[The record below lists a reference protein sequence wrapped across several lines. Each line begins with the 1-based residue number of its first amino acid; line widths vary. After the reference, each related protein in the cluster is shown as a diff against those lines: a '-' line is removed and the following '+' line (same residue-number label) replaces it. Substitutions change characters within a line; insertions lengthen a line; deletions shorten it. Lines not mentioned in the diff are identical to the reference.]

1 MPRPISAQFSAA
13 ALTHNLNQVRQLLAD
28 TTALARAR
36 GEGVEAPAIWA
47 VIKANAYGHGIER
60 AVKAFSGAHGLAM
73 LDFAEAIRCR
83 EAGWGGPILMLE
95 GFFEP
100 ADIELLER
108 YHLTTVIH
116 CDAQLV
122 MLSRARVSRR
132 IGCYIKLNTG
142 MNRLGFVR
150 AEFADAFA
158 RAQGLNKR
166 GILGQIGKMTHFAS
180 ADGEAGVIT
189 QMTAFEETVGQ
200 LPGGVSVS
208 NSAATLR
215 YPDIA
220 LARNGQSSWVR
231 PGICLYG
238 SSPFDDVSAETL
250 GLQPA
255 MTLTSRLI
263 GVQYVAANEGV
274 GYGGRYRAPRA
285 MRVGVVACGY
295 ADGYPR
301 HAEDGTPV
309 TVDGRRAQLIG
320 RVSMDMLMVDLSHHP
335 DADVGSSVVL
345 WGNGGP
351 SVDEVARHSA
361 TIGYELLCAVAPRV
375 PRRDIA

>member
-1 MPRPISAQFSAA
+1 MPRPISAEFSAA
-13 ALTHNLNQVRQLLAD
+13 ALTHNLNRVRQHVLDA
-28 TTALARAR
+28 ANAARAR
-36 GEGVEAPAIWA
+36 GESVAPPAIWA

-60 AVKAFSGAHGLAM
+60 AVKAFSGAQGLAM

-100 ADIELLER
+100 ADIEWLER

-116 CDAQLV
+116 CDEQLA
-122 MLSRARVSRR
+122 MLARARVSRR
-132 IGCYIKLNTG
+132 IGCFVKLNSG
-142 MNRLGFVR
+142 MNRLGF
-150 AEFADAFA
+150 AQADYSDAFA
-158 RAQGLNKR
+158 RAQGLQKK
-166 GILGQIGKMTHFAS
+166 GVLGQIGKMTHFAN
-180 ADGEAGVIT
+180 ADGEAGIDAQMMAFTEAT
-189 QMTAFEETVGQ
+189 QK
-200 LPGGVSVS
+200 LPGMVSVC
-208 NSAATLR
+208 NSAATWR
-215 YPDIA
+215 FPEVS
-220 LARNGQSSWVR
+220 LAPEGQTSWVR

-238 SSPFDDVSAETL
+238 SSPFDDCSAESL
-250 GLQPA
+250 DLRPA
-255 MTLTSRLI
+255 MTLSSRII
-263 GVQYVAANEGV
+263 GVQTVSAQAGV
-274 GYGGRYRAPRA
+274 GYGSRYRASRA

-309 TVDGRRAQLIG
+309 MVCGRRTQLIG

-335 DADVGSSVVL
+335 EADVGSPVVL

-351 SVDEVARHSA
+351 SVDEVARHSG